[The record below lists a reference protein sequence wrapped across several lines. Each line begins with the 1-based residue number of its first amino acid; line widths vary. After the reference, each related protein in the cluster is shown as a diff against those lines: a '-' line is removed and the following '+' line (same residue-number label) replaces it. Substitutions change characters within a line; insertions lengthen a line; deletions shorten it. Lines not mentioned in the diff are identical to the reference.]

1 MTTTC
6 AATTT
11 ATTVAAVALGG
22 AFALRTEVTKLTSEF
37 SIEAVFEADL
47 DNVARCVSCVSG
59 VSCRSAVTAAI
70 A

>member
-11 ATTVAAVALGG
+11 ATTVAAVALGR
-22 AFALRTEVTKLTSEF
+22 AFALRTEVTKLTSEL

-47 DNVARCVSCVSG
+47 DNVARGVSG
-59 VSCRSAVTAAI
+59 VSCRSAVTATI

>member
-11 ATTVAAVALGG
+11 ATTVAAVAL
-22 AFALRTEVTKLTSEF
+22 ALRTEVTKLTSEF

-47 DNVARCVSCVSG
+47 DNVARCVSG
-59 VSCRSAVTAAI
+59 VSCRSAVTATI

>member
-47 DNVARCVSCVSG
+47 DNVARCVSG
-59 VSCRSAVTAAI
+59 VSCRSAVTATI

>member
-6 AATTT
+6 AATTAT

-47 DNVARCVSCVSG
+47 HNVAHRVSG
-59 VSCRSAVTAAI
+59 VSCRSAVTATI